1 MCLILSTQGQLSL
14 RFLPSAG
21 WEMNIARGKE
31 RRGKQDERERQ
42 TQKWQGQELE
52 KRRELVD

>member
-1 MCLILSTQGQLSL
+1 
-14 RFLPSAG
+14 
-21 WEMNIARGKE
+21 MNIARGKE

-42 TQKWQGQELE
+42 TQKWQGEELK